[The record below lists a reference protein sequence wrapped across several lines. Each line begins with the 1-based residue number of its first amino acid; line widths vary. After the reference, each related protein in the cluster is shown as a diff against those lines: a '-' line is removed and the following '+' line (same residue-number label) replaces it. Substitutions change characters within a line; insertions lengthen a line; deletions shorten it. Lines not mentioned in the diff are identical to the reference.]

1 MGMIKRKIWALHRP
15 DATVIDATF
24 IIGLECHVEVV
35 VPEPQVIT
43 ATDGSQWHVGAGSPF
58 IRITTTCDKQES
70 MLKLKYG
77 DDLKILQIFH
87 SIPDHI
93 VKIPEL

>member
-1 MGMIKRKIWALHRP
+1 MIKMKIWSLHKP
-15 DATVIDATF
+15 DATLVDALF
-24 IIGLECHVEVV
+24 LEGLKCGFEVV
-35 VPEPQVIT
+35 IPEPQVIT
-43 ATDGSQWHVGAGSPF
+43 ASDGSQWRVAAGSPF

-77 DDLKILQIFH
+77 DNLKILQIFH
-87 SIPDHI
+87 TVPDHI

>member
-1 MGMIKRKIWALHRP
+1 MITRKIWALHRP

-43 ATDGSQWHVGAGSPF
+43 ATDGSQWHVAAGSPF

-77 DDLKILQIFH
+77 DDLRILQIFH
-87 SIPDHI
+87 TRPEETTPIPG
-93 VKIPEL
+93 L